1 MVPVQLTA
9 SSCSVFK
16 MVFSP
21 SVKRKKILSYIEYW
35 PIRAMMELAG
45 IIAITLPNRAL
56 GDTDEKVFKKIHA
69 VYLGMVSYAD
79 MLLGRILDALERTGL
94 AENTTVSASSDHGD
108 WAGDWGLVEKWPN
121 AFDDDLTRVP
131 LIVRRPGCPG
141 GHRVAELT
149 QTFDIFPT
157 VCEWEGLPLR
167 HDQFGVSLSRQVGGA
182 AGDPERVVWCEGGY
196 DAREPQCFEGTAGF
210 AMFNRPGNIYYPKMA
225 QQQEQP
231 ESVCRGVMM
240 RTPEYKLVIR
250 TNGDN
255 ELYDMVK
262 DPQELENRYH
272 WDEYAELTAQLERQM
287 LVWLIGSSDVVPW
300 EPHGRS
306 K

>member
-94 AENTTVSASSDHGD
+94 AENTTVIASSDHGD

-210 AMFNRPGNIYYPKMA
+210 AMFNRPGNI
-225 QQQEQP
+225 
-231 ESVCRGVMM
+231 
-240 RTPEYKLVIR
+240 
-250 TNGDN
+250 
-255 ELYDMVK
+255 
-262 DPQELENRYH
+262 
-272 WDEYAELTAQLERQM
+272 
-287 LVWLIGSSDVVPW
+287 
-300 EPHGRS
+300 
-306 K
+306 